1 MAPVPRRPRARLT
14 SQHAQDTD
22 TNGRRGSQ
30 KLPLL
35 EMHAMRA
42 VGGWRVTV
50 TARAS
55 VITAG
60 FFFTDRSD
68 GTLVRRV
75 WLSKK
80 IGQI

>member
-22 TNGRRGSQ
+22 ERTARLQ

-50 TARAS
+50 TARAW

-60 FFFTDRSD
+60 FFLRIVQTEPSSVGFGYR
-68 GTLVRRV
+68 
-75 WLSKK
+75 K
-80 IGQI
+80 